1 MAITYPLSLP
11 TDIGIAEIELRAS
24 NVVGISESP
33 FTYKQ
38 QVVQHQGQRWEA
50 SVSIPA
56 VRKDLMEPWI
66 AFLLKLKGVYGTFL
80 LGDPNMA
87 TTLRSRLT
95 VSRFLLQATLKPV
108 TISSLVLVALQPC
121 TRFWM
126 MLTLTAPERL
136 PLRFGL
142 MFVGL

>member
-66 AFLLKLKGVYGTFL
+66 AFLLKLKGVGEIAVVNESDAIGGIHIKRLNFL
-80 LGDPNMA
+80 
-87 TTLRSRLT
+87 
-95 VSRFLLQATLKPV
+95 F
-108 TISSLVLVALQPC
+108 
-121 TRFWM
+121 
-126 MLTLTAPERL
+126 
-136 PLRFGL
+136 
-142 MFVGL
+142 